1 MLTATPAPKPGRI
14 GQPDAAKKM
23 TERLRRAAE
32 RLVSAESVA
41 ATRILFGLIVMVSS
55 VRFIAKGWVG
65 RLWIEPATHLTYP
78 GLGWVQ
84 PLPGAWMYVL
94 PVVTAVAGLAIAL
107 GWRHRLATGV
117 FLIAF
122 TWTELIDAALY
133 LNHYWFLTLLG
144 VLMLVLPV
152 HQHWSLDACGGRV
165 DAQTSVPAVTVWAL
179 RAQVG
184 VVYVFAGLAKLNSDW
199 LLRGQPLQLWL
210 SDRSDVPLVGPL
222 LDIDAVAFL
231 ASWGA
236 AAFDLTIV
244 GWLLWR
250 RSRAAA
256 WAVLVTFHLVTGA
269 LFQIGVFPLVMGV
282 MALVFFEPDW
292 PSSVIRRP
300 SSQRSPA
307 SFTPAATRLRPWVL
321 LTLVLL
327 VTIQL
332 ALPLRHFAEPGNVR
346 WNEDGYHLAWRVMLT
361 EKAGFVDYWVT
372 DATTGQTWIAK
383 PNDVL
388 DDWQIAHASTRPDF
402 VHATALLLEQELR
415 THRTGQLEIRVDAW
429 VSMNGRPAARLINP
443 EVDLLAYERG
453 ALPNGTV
460 LPMPR
465 NSD

>member
-1 MLTATPAPKPGRI
+1 MLTATPAPSPGHI
-14 GQPDAAKKM
+14 GQPSAARKM

-32 RLVSAESVA
+32 RPVCAESVA
-41 ATRILFGLIVMVSS
+41 AARILFGLMVMFSS
-55 VRFIAKGWVG
+55 VRFIANGWVG
-65 RLWIEPATHLTYP
+65 RLWIEPAAHLTYP
-78 GLGWVQ
+78 GFDWVR

-94 PVVTAVAGLAIAL
+94 PVLSAVAGLAIAL

-133 LNHYWFLTLLG
+133 LNHYWFLTLVG

-152 HQHWSLDACGGRV
+152 HQLWSLDARSGRV
-165 DAQTSVPAVTVWAL
+165 DTHAWVPAGTVWAL

-184 VVYVFAGLAKLNSDW
+184 VVYVFAGLAKLNPDW

-210 SDRSDVPLVGPL
+210 SDRSDAPLVGPL
-222 LDIDAVAFL
+222 LDIDAVAIL

-256 WAVLVTFHLVTGA
+256 WAALVTFHLVTGA

-282 MALVFFEPDW
+282 VALVFFEPDW
-292 PSSVIRRP
+292 PSRVIRRP
-300 SSQRSPA
+300 NRQRPPT

-321 LTLVLL
+321 PTLVLL
-327 VTIQL
+327 ATIQL

-346 WNEDGYHLAWRVMLT
+346 WNEDGYYLAWRVMLT

-372 DATTGQTWIAK
+372 DATTGQIWIAQ

-388 DDWQIAHASTRPDF
+388 DDWQVAHASTRPDLI
-402 VHATALLLEQELR
+402 HATALLLEQELF
-415 THRTGQLEIRVDAW
+415 THRPGELEIRVDAW

-453 ALPNGTV
+453 ALPNETV
-460 LPMPR
+460 LPMPQD
-465 NSD
+465 SS